1 MRHRK
6 PTQQALELIKRIHTA
21 FAAVVLGDGIGLH
34 QAEAMDDYATE
45 YTLRKLR
52 SGEEAL
58 DWSRLSVEEL
68 NKHSSALSFFDAEG
82 MRFHLPAYLAAEL
95 NKTLTV
101 DLMFH
106 LIYDN
111 DYARDRFSFFTAEQR
126 SVVAE
131 YLEYCLTDAD
141 DFIRPMIEKSRA
153 QYLSFKRQ

>member
-6 PTQQALELIKRIHTA
+6 PTQQALELIERIRAA
-21 FAAVVLGDGIGLH
+21 FAEVVLGDGIGLH

-45 YTLRKLR
+45 FTLLKLR
-52 SGEEAL
+52 PSDEAL
-58 DWSRLSVEEL
+58 DWSRLNLDDL
-68 NKHSSALSFFDAEG
+68 NKCSSALAFFDAKG

-141 DFIRPMIEKSRA
+141 DFIRPIPSPVLE
-153 QYLSFKRQ
+153 F